1 MPHIQCMGEDE
12 AAQLAESL
20 GKLGDFADCDA
31 VANWINAGEMN
42 ARATG
47 KINRK
52 KAKRTG

>member
-1 MPHIQCMGEDE
+1 MGEDE